1 MLVDRDPVAARLN
14 GMEKNGNLTYE
25 SVNQPF
31 R

>member
-1 MLVDRDPVAARLN
+1 MLEDRNPVAARLN
-14 GMEKNGNLTYE
+14 GMEKNGNLTDE